1 MGRMKELYIEVEE
14 LASKLL
20 MDLGM
25 EPGTVAYD
33 ACYPGVVERLT
44 RWVDHTFLAA
54 GFPTETVGAFTY
66 SVEV

>member
-1 MGRMKELYIEVEE
+1 LYIQVEE
-14 LASKLL
+14 LAARLL

-44 RWVDHTFLAA
+44 RWVDQTFLGAP
-54 GFPTETVGAFTY
+54 FPTEM
-66 SVEV
+66 S